1 MADEQQFKQPSK
13 ISPSEQVVHWTTEV
27 DSLTKL
33 IGGYEVKLETLGEN
47 EQQDANKAM
56 ADSIGL
62 GYIISGLREDLA
74 AAERELQAAS
84 AAFGEPLGAG
94 EDHVST
100 TPSRTAVSASRNH
113 SADTRRQLSF
123 RTASEAKSKD
133 EQDGNGAGDQGIAF
147 IKGDSD
153 TEWTFVFDEARLNAE
168 GDEGST
174 KSFRT
179 K

>member
-1 MADEQQFKQPSK
+1 MADEQQFTQPSK

-100 TPSRTAVSASRNH
+100 SPSRTAVSASRNH
-113 SADTRRQLSF
+113 SALYLLREIILPIRGDSS
-123 RTASEAKSKD
+123 ASEPLPKRKVKTSRMAMAPATR
-133 EQDGNGAGDQGIAF
+133 E
-147 IKGDSD
+147 
-153 TEWTFVFDEARLNAE
+153 
-168 GDEGST
+168 
-174 KSFRT
+174 
-179 K
+179 